1 MLFRLYFLTSLSCV
15 IKFIFQ
21 MRLVNVSSRSLE
33 VYKFFLPHLHL
44 SEWNFLKISRAA
56 VRNI

>member
-1 MLFRLYFLTSLSCV
+1 MLFWLYLLNSLSCV

-33 VYKFFLPHLHL
+33 VDKFF
-44 SEWNFLKISRAA
+44 FAA
-56 VRNI
+56 FAFVWVKLFKDF